1 MTESFRTSNNVFVV
15 SLSVNSTFQE
25 SRQVSLLLVLLLG
38 SPLTDNEIV
47 NRNNNRND
55 NNGDDG
61 DDDGVMLIVMLI
73 LFREG

>member
-1 MTESFRTSNNVFVV
+1 VV
-15 SLSVNSTFQE
+15 SLSVNSTFHD
-25 SRQVSLLLVLLLG
+25 SRQVSLLVLLLG

-73 LFREG
+73 VVDILFREG